1 MSIKWIE
8 GWRYRAASGQLELDY
23 TIAGAGT
30 LAVAELSAR
39 RTGCYAA
46 TLTTKTVK
54 RAISLSSGTRVIT
67 EFAVKWVSGAGT
79 LLHIMEGSTTH
90 CSIGITS
97 GGVLTAY
104 RGTNAGTSLGTGA
117 TLVSGTV
124 YHLTVDVTVH
134 DSTGAVTVYVDDVS
148 SIALTSQDTRNG
160 GTPVVDG
167 IQIEGNS
174 GGVTFADW
182 VIIDPSAAAGR
193 TTKIGSGARVD
204 CRLPIANGAKADCTA
219 VGASTNYAAVDE
231 DGYDGDTTYVQS
243 QVAAARDLYSVTQ
256 MTHNPAAVYAT
267 QINLIAKKADSA
279 SRSLKPVWRNESG
292 STTPGATTAL
302 TTSYASIVGLS
313 EDNGT
318 YDDAGA
324 WTQQAFNGR
333 QFGFE
338 IV

>member
-8 GWRYRAASGQLELDY
+8 GWRYRNASGQLDLDY
-23 TIAGAGT
+23 TIAGAGS
-30 LAVAELSAR
+30 LAVAELAAR
-39 RTGCYAA
+39 RTGCYAV
-46 TLTTKTVK
+46 TLTTKTLK
-54 RAISLSSGTRVIT
+54 RAITLSSGARVIT
-67 EFAVKWVSGAGT
+67 ECAVKWVSGAGT
-79 LLHIMEGSTTH
+79 LVHFMEGSTTH

-104 RGTNAGTSLGTGA
+104 RGTSAGVALGTGA

-134 DSTGAVTVYVDDVS
+134 DSTGAVTVYVDGVS
-148 SIALTSQDTRNG
+148 SIALTSQDTRDA
-160 GTPVVDG
+160 GTPTVNA
-167 IQIEGNS
+167 IQLEGNA

-182 VIIDPSAAAGR
+182 LIIDPSDAAGR

-219 VGASTNYAAVDE
+219 VGASSNYSAVDE
-231 DGYDGDTTYVQS
+231 DGHDGDTTYVQS

-256 MTHNPAAVYAT
+256 MTHNPATVYAT
-267 QINLIAKKADSA
+267 QINLVAKKADSA
-279 SRSLKPVWRNESG
+279 SRSIKPVWRNESG
-292 STTPGATTAL
+292 ATTPGATTAL

-313 EDNGT
+313 EDSGT
-318 YDDAGA
+318 YDDGGA
-324 WTQQAFNGR
+324 WTQQAINGR